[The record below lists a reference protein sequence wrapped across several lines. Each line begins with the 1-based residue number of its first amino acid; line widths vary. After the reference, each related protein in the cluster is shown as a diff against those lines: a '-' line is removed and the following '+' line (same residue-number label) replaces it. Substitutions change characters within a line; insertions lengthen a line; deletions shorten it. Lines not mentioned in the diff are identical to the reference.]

1 MPRLV
6 PDVGLLASIP
16 SPDFNTLDIGPLSIH
31 IYGLMIAL
39 GIVAGTLFARARWQ
53 AKGHDGNDV
62 LDIVIW
68 VVIAGVIGAR
78 LYHVATDYQRFEGHW
93 ERAFEIWKGGLGI
106 WGGVA
111 AGSLAV
117 IVLCRWRKYDGLGI
131 LDAMA
136 PGIALAQ
143 AIGRWGNWFN
153 QELFGEPT
161 TLPWALEID
170 PVNRPAGFRDVATF
184 HPTFLYES
192 LYSLVVVVGVLLW
205 AERRF
210 QLKRGQVFALYIPLY
225 TFGRFWLENLRID
238 DANLVAGLRVNAW
251 VSAALFVFGIAWFVW
266 LGRRDL
272 RHEEA
277 SPTDAAESP
286 RTS

>member
-1 MPRLV
+1 MF
-6 PDVGLLASIP
+6 GSIP
-16 SPDFNTLDIGPLSIH
+16 SPDFNAIDIGPLSIRV
-31 IYGLMIAL
+31 YGLMLAL
-39 GIVAGTLFARARWQ
+39 GIVAGTVFAQRRWK
-53 AKGHDGNDV
+53 AKGHNPREIQ
-62 LDIVIW
+62 DIVVI
-68 VVIAGVIGAR
+68 VVIVGVIGAR
-78 LYHVATDYQRFEGHW
+78 IYHVITDYQRFEGHW

-111 AGSLAV
+111 AGAIAV
-117 IVLCRWRKYDGLGI
+117 IVLCRIRHYDGLGI

-153 QELFGEPT
+153 QELFGEPS

-170 PVNRPAGFRDVATF
+170 PVHRPAGYRDAATF

-192 LYSLVVVVGVLLW
+192 LYSLVVVIGVLLW

-210 QLKRGQVFALYIPLY
+210 RLKRGQVFALYVALY

-238 DANLVAGLRVNAW
+238 EANLVAGLRVNAW
-251 VSAALFVFGIAWFVW
+251 VSLALCAFGVGWFIW
-266 LGRRDL
+266 LGRHGSRDDA
-272 RHEEA
+272 RQEPGEVP
-277 SPTDAAESP
+277 SP
-286 RTS
+286 